1 MQKVRS
7 TNSLTRVIV
16 PILTLVALG
25 APPHS
30 TIDPPGVVS
39 CVVSPDLGWWA
50 QASRAIA
57 SMEYEATPTPHGLQ
71 APNRA
76 HGIRSNFLAGGV
88 EVEPHRA
95 EGDAWKWSWKTRAY
109 GRVGAMR
116 PIPESTPAAERAT
129 VRYARGSFVEWYEN
143 SPSGVEQGFTLASP
157 PPSDGEVCIAATLGQ
172 GLAARPSGGSI
183 RFANAQ
189 GKEILVY
196 GKLAAFDAAGER
208 LPARLTVKEQEVCIL
223 VDDRGATYPI
233 TIDPLLESPNWQVEG
248 DREEAYFGR
257 YASTAG
263 DVNGDGYSDVLIGS
277 SAYDL
282 PDTNCGKVW
291 AFYGSAEGLHTEPDW
306 TASGDRPLA
315 SFGGEVSPAGDVN
328 GDGYQDVMIGS
339 AGRVND
345 DGTRGRVYVYY
356 GSSSGL
362 SGPAWTQDCDS
373 ALNTMYGAHLG
384 TAGDVNGDGFDDV
397 IISAYIYPGEP
408 SRRGRAWLY
417 LGSTAG
423 LGHTPAWTADGVVDV
438 SYYGAGCGTAGD
450 VNGDGYDDFI
460 LSAMRE
466 GPGRAYLYLGS
477 PLPLSTVPAWTAD
490 GDGPGSY
497 FGNSIAAAGDVD
509 GDGYADVLVGQLYSN
524 PEPGEG
530 QVVLFRGCADGL
542 EDTPAWSAEGNN
554 PECSFGGEV
563 GTAGDVNGDGLSD
576 VCIGARSYML
586 PDSSRVGRAF
596 VYYGSRAGLP
606 AEPTWYVDGEQVDG
620 LFGNAL
626 TTAGDVN
633 GDGFSDLL
641 VTEVRYSGAFEH
653 GGRAS
658 VYYGSGDMPRKTA
671 GWAVDSDQ
679 IGASFGFAVASAG
692 DVNGDGF
699 DDMLVGAPNYDNGQS
714 NEGAA
719 FLFLGHGAGPSVLP
733 DWWAESNQA
742 SSDFGIAVAGAGD
755 VNGDGYDDVL
765 VGAPSYD
772 GTLSNEGAA
781 FLWYGTPGGAPMGT
795 PANAAW
801 SCTGGVA
808 NAGCGYSI
816 ACAGDT
822 DADGYADVIVGMPGY
837 TNGQSM
843 EGKAALYRGSA
854 TGLSTTSSWSYEGN
868 QANALAGFDVT
879 GVGDMNADGY
889 CDAAVSA
896 PYYDAGYTDE
906 GIVWFFPGD
915 SGGLRT
921 PETWRT
927 VGDQDGAHLGWSI
940 AGAGDVN
947 GDGFGDM
954 VIGLPDARYGLPEV
968 PAVEVVYGTN
978 VGAFMRTTLLRGGGQ
993 YGYSVASA
1001 GDFDG
1006 DGYSDIVVGTTHSTN
1021 LDTEDPDC
1029 GDLSFLRG
1037 SPDGVL
1043 TTSLQIYGSQS
1054 GARFGASVASAD
1066 VNGDGF
1072 SDILAGAHLFTLG
1085 QSEEGRALV
1094 FYGND
1099 SRGLPRAPDQLRAD
1113 LSGPIALRGLAHSSH
1128 SMALRALG
1136 RMAGGRGK
1144 VRLEWQIEPT
1154 GDSFDGARIQKGTM
1168 HDTGAPVANVGSAT
1182 SIVEN
1187 YDLLVPA
1194 TEHHWRLRIASRSPF
1209 FPRTPWFSP
1218 SGNGMTETDLR
1229 AEGSPSDVTTADAA
1243 PSVLQVAARP
1253 NPFSTAT
1260 RVEFSLPG
1268 AGTARI
1274 AVHDVRGRRVRTI
1287 SDGVMTAG
1295 SHEVFWNGA
1304 DDAGRRLPHG
1314 VYWITLTSAGRESHQ
1329 QVVFMEDSQ

>member
-1 MQKVRS
+1 MKNIRR
-7 TNSLTRVIV
+7 NILLTQVIV
-16 PILTLVALG
+16 PMLALVAIG
-25 APPHS
+25 APPHP
-30 TIDPPGVVS
+30 TVHEPGPVS
-39 CVVSPDLGWWA
+39 GVCSPGSDWWQ

-57 SMEYEATPTPHGLQ
+57 SMEYDATPTPDGLQ

-76 HGIRSNFLAGGV
+76 HGLRSQFLPGGV
-88 EVEPHRA
+88 AVGPRHA
-95 EGDAWKWSWKTRAY
+95 EAGAWKWSWTTRAF

-116 PIPESTPAAERAT
+116 SIAVSVPAAERAT
-129 VRYARGSFVEWYEN
+129 VRYARDSFVEWYEN
-143 SPSGVEQGFTLASP
+143 SPAGVEQGFTLASP
-157 PPSDGEVCIAATLGQ
+157 PPSGGEVCIAGTIGH
-172 GLAARPSGGSI
+172 GLAARQDGGSI
-183 RFANAQ
+183 RFADAR
-189 GKEILVY
+189 GKDILVY
-196 GKLAAFDAAGER
+196 GKLATCDATGKR
-208 LPARLTVKEQEVCIL
+208 LPSRLALDGQEIRIL

-233 TIDPLLESPNWQVEG
+233 TIDPLLESPSWQVEG
-248 DREEAYFGR
+248 DCEGAYLGR
-257 YASTAG
+257 CASTVG
-263 DVNGDGYSDVLIGS
+263 DVNGDGYSDILI
-277 SAYDL
+277 SATSYDL

-291 AFYGSAEGLHTEPDW
+291 AFYGSAEGLHSEPDW
-306 TASGDRPLA
+306 SASGDQAFA
-315 SFGGEVSPAGDVN
+315 SFGGDVSAAGDVN
-328 GDGYQDVMIGS
+328 GDGFQDVMIGS
-339 AGRVND
+339 TGRVNEN
-345 DGTRGRVYVYY
+345 GTKGRVYVYL

-362 SGPAWTQDCDS
+362 STPAWTQDCDL
-373 ALNTMYGAHLG
+373 AVNTMFGGYLG

-417 LGSTAG
+417 LGSASG
-423 LGHTPAWTADGVVDV
+423 LGHTPAWTADGVVDL
-438 SYYGAGCGTAGD
+438 SYFGACCGTAGD

-497 FGNSIAAAGDVD
+497 FGQSISAAGDVD
-509 GDGYADVLVGQLYSN
+509 GDGYADVLVGELYSN
-524 PEPGEG
+524 PELEEG
-530 QVVLFRGCADGL
+530 RVVLFRGCADGL
-542 EDTPAWSAEGNN
+542 EDTPAWSAEGDN
-554 PECSFGGEV
+554 PQCSFGEEV

-596 VYYGSRAGLP
+596 VYYGSRSGLP
-606 AEPTWYVDGEQVDG
+606 AEPTWFVDGEQVDG

-653 GGRAS
+653 CGRAS

-671 GWAVDSDQ
+671 GWAVDSNQ
-679 IGASFGFAVASAG
+679 SGAYFGFAVASAG

-699 DDMLVGAPNYDNGQS
+699 DDMLVGAPSYDNGQS

-742 SSDFGIAVAGAGD
+742 AADFGIAVAGAGD

-772 GTLSNEGAA
+772 VTLSNEGAA

-801 SCTGGVA
+801 SCAGGVA

-822 DADGYADVIVGMPGY
+822 DANGYADVIVGMPGY

-854 TGLSTTSSWSYEGN
+854 AGLSTTASWSYEGN

-889 CDAAVSA
+889 CDAAVGA
-896 PYYDAGYTDE
+896 PYYDGTYADE
-906 GIVWFFPGD
+906 GITWIFHGY

-921 PETWRT
+921 TAGWQT
-927 VGDQDGAHLGWSI
+927 LAHVDGAHLGWSI

-947 GDGFGDM
+947 GDACGDI
-954 VIGLPDARYGLPEV
+954 VIGAPDARWGLPEV
-968 PAVEVVYGTN
+968 PGIIIIYGSQT
-978 VGAFMRTTLLRGGGQ
+978 GTYSLHTILGSGGQ
-993 YGYSVASA
+993 FGYSVASA

-1006 DGYSDIVVGTTHSTN
+1006 DGYSDIIVGTTHSTN
-1021 LDTEDPDC
+1021 PETDDPDC
-1029 GDLSFLRG
+1029 GHLNFLRG
-1037 SPDGVL
+1037 SPTGAI
-1043 TTSLQIYGSQS
+1043 TTSLRIYGSQS
-1054 GARFGASVASAD
+1054 GAFFGGSVASAD

-1085 QSEEGRALV
+1085 QTEEGRALV

-1113 LSGPIALRGLAHSSH
+1113 LTAPIALRGLAHSSH
-1128 SMALRALG
+1128 SVALRALG

-1144 VRLEWQIEPT
+1144 VRMEWQIEPT
-1154 GDSFDGARIQKGTM
+1154 GDSFDGARIQKGTV

-1182 SIVEN
+1182 SITEN

-1194 TEHHWRLRIASRSPF
+1194 TEHHWRLRIASRSPY

-1229 AEGSPSDVTTADAA
+1229 AEGSPADAA
-1243 PSVLQVAARP
+1243 AAGATPDLLRIAARP
-1253 NPFSTAT
+1253 NPFSTGT
-1260 RVEFSLPG
+1260 RVEFNLPD

-1274 AVHDVRGRRVRTI
+1274 NVYDVQGRRVRTI
-1287 SDGVMTAG
+1287 HDGVMAAG
-1295 SHEVFWNGA
+1295 SHEVSWDGT
-1304 DDAGRRLPHG
+1304 DDAGRRLASG

-1329 QVVFMEDSQ
+1329 QVVFMEESR